1 MGKHGKGKYKYE
13 NDKIG
18 NYGTYFYNNGDKYQ
32 AELKDDVKHWKD
44 IYYLKN
50 GIRYKG
56 DFKNGKRDDKD
67 VYYWNN
73 GDRAIGDYQNCEE
86 IGLHVTLFNG

>member
-1 MGKHGKGKYKYE
+1 M
-13 NDKIG
+13 
-18 NYGTYFYNNGDKYQ
+18 
-32 AELKDDVKHWKD
+32 
-44 IYYLKN
+44 KN